1 MIAASVYYCWSCDAH
16 RRTDES
22 SSGRAVCPRCGRELA
37 SDARLKQPEKTPVRP
52 LGSQPAGHNQLAA
65 SA

>member
-1 MIAASVYYCWSCDAH
+1 MIAGSVYYCWSCDAH

-22 SSGRAVCPRCGRELA
+22 SSGRAVCPRCGQELA
-37 SDARLKQPEKTPVRP
+37 SDARLKPAEKSPVRP
-52 LGSQPAGHNQLAA
+52 LVSQPAGHNQLSA